1 MDNKEIELQAL
12 ITEREAMVA
21 ENIYRSALSQGP
33 AYADADFG
41 KVAAEIR
48 ALKSVDL
55 SATVPAVAAANNARL
70 EIAEKLLKQWYRYWN
85 HTADLT
91 TVEAVDLQNAT
102 YSFINSSATSAVA

>member
-55 SATVPAVAAANNARL
+55 SATVPAVAAANNRSD
-70 EIAEKLLKQWYRYWN
+70 EIAWLEGTLKDCDGYFSSSDDY
-85 HTADLT
+85 
-91 TVEAVDLQNAT
+91 V
-102 YSFINSSATSAVA
+102 FIKTRINERIAQLRAMR